1 MYLFAPSRA
10 HLNERRRKI
19 CFPGHTYSEIFV
31 SHRHLPHRQQS
42 GCQHILL
49 LCRARCVRTQTD
61 APTAAEFTMDA
72 AGVYLV
78 KVGDRPARRI
88 VIVR

>member
-1 MYLFAPSRA
+1 MYLFDPSRA

-19 CFPGHTYSEIFV
+19 CFQGHRYSEIFV
-31 SHRHLPHRQQS
+31 SHRHLPHRQRS
-42 GCQHILL
+42 ECQHLLL

-61 APTAAEFTMDA
+61 VPTAAEFTMNA

>member
-1 MYLFAPSRA
+1 M
-10 HLNERRRKI
+10 
-19 CFPGHTYSEIFV
+19 
-31 SHRHLPHRQQS
+31 
-42 GCQHILL
+42 
-49 LCRARCVRTQTD
+49 QTD
-61 APTAAEFTMDA
+61 VPTAAEFTMDA

>member
-1 MYLFAPSRA
+1 MYLFDPSRA

-19 CFPGHTYSEIFV
+19 RFQGHTYSEIFV

-42 GCQHILL
+42 GCQHLLL

-61 APTAAEFTMDA
+61 ASTAAEFAMGA